1 MVSLDDHT
9 HTTRLQ
15 HLHQGIGHLVGEAL
29 LHLQPAGK
37 HLDHAGNLR
46 QAHEP
51 AVRQV
56 RHVRLAEERQQ
67 VMLAQR
73 VDLDVAHADEIL
85 VPLPIQRVTDDVGDG
100 HVVATREPLERRL
113 HPGRSLAQA
122 LADGIFTGLH
132 EHLAHQ
138 RLECQAPFPG
148 GHRGERRGVLRVEAV
163 QAGGLHFVASHAC
176 WASGAGLSSAHVKL
190 KVLAFLSTAGGS
202 ALSALWTFPSILASA
217 FLVAW
222 GAEAAQFLISQGL
235 ALAIL
240 AWLQTLPEFAVE
252 AVIAW
257 DAGREPERAHL
268 AIANLTGAIRLLLGL
283 GWPMIYFV
291 FAVSGRKRAA
301 GGAQHAAPL
310 LPAIRLEREH
320 AVEIV
325 GLVPP
330 LLYFGVILFK
340 QSITWVD
347 SVVLLTLYIVYLGV
361 LFRNAP
367 HGADRVADAPAVS
380 RWAYRQPGW
389 RRPLAIAA
397 LFGGGGA
404 LLYVTAHPFLESM
417 LAVAGLLGVSQF
429 VLVQWVA
436 PFLSEFPEKVSAFY
450 WARRVSRAPMAL
462 MNMVSSN
469 INQWTVLA
477 AMIPLIYGYSSL
489 RHHGVWLD
497 FHFDEAQRLE
507 ILLTLLQTGLGV
519 LLLAN
524 MEFDWLDASIIF
536 VLWLAQ
542 FLRPD
547 WREEVA
553 VAYGLWMV
561 ILGIGFVV
569 RGKPL
574 LAPKYF
580 WETLKA
586 RSAGTA

>member
-1 MVSLDDHT
+1 
-9 HTTRLQ
+9 
-15 HLHQGIGHLVGEAL
+15 
-29 LHLQPAGK
+29 
-37 HLDHAGNLR
+37 
-46 QAHEP
+46 
-51 AVRQV
+51 
-56 RHVRLAEERQQ
+56 
-67 VMLAQR
+67 
-73 VDLDVAHADEIL
+73 
-85 VPLPIQRVTDDVGDG
+85 
-100 HVVATREPLERRL
+100 
-113 HPGRSLAQA
+113 
-122 LADGIFTGLH
+122 
-132 EHLAHQ
+132 
-138 RLECQAPFPG
+138 
-148 GHRGERRGVLRVEAV
+148 
-163 QAGGLHFVASHAC
+163 
-176 WASGAGLSSAHVKL
+176 VKL

-202 ALSALWTFPSILASA
+202 ALSALWTFPSILTSA

-291 FAVSGRKRAA
+291 FAISGRKRAA

-330 LLYFGVILFK
+330 LLYFVVILFK

-347 SVVLLTLYIVYLGV
+347 AVVLLTLYVVYLGV

-367 HGADRVADAPAVS
+367 HGADHVADAPAVS

-389 RRPLAIAA
+389 RRPLAIGA

-417 LAVAGLLGVSQF
+417 LAVAGLFGVSQF

-450 WARRVSRAPMAL
+450 WARRVTRAPMAL

-477 AMIPLIYGYSSL
+477 AMIPLVYGYSSL

-497 FHFDEAQRLE
+497 FHFDGPQRLE
-507 ILLTLLQTGLGV
+507 ILLTLLQSGLAMMV
-519 LLLAN
+519 LAN
-524 MEFDWLDASIIF
+524 MEFDWRDATVLF

-542 FLRPD
+542 FLQPSL
-547 WREEVA
+547 REA
-553 VAYGLWMV
+553 VAIAYGVWMV
-561 ILGIGFVV
+561 ILAIEFVV
-569 RGKPL
+569 GRKAL
-574 LAPKYF
+574 LAPRYF
-580 WETLKA
+580 WEIIRQKRDRPAPL
-586 RSAGTA
+586 

>member
-1 MVSLDDHT
+1 
-9 HTTRLQ
+9 
-15 HLHQGIGHLVGEAL
+15 
-29 LHLQPAGK
+29 
-37 HLDHAGNLR
+37 
-46 QAHEP
+46 
-51 AVRQV
+51 
-56 RHVRLAEERQQ
+56 
-67 VMLAQR
+67 
-73 VDLDVAHADEIL
+73 
-85 VPLPIQRVTDDVGDG
+85 
-100 HVVATREPLERRL
+100 
-113 HPGRSLAQA
+113 
-122 LADGIFTGLH
+122 
-132 EHLAHQ
+132 
-138 RLECQAPFPG
+138 
-148 GHRGERRGVLRVEAV
+148 
-163 QAGGLHFVASHAC
+163 
-176 WASGAGLSSAHVKL
+176 VKL

-202 ALSALWTFPSILASA
+202 ALSALWTFPSILTSA

-257 DAGREPERAHL
+257 DAGSDPERAHL

-291 FAVSGRKRAA
+291 FATAA
-301 GGAQHAAPL
+301 HKKAAAGAQHAAPL

-320 AVEIV
+320 AVEVV

-330 LLYFGVILFK
+330 LLYFSVILLK
-340 QSITWVD
+340 QSLSWID
-347 SVVLLTLYIVYLGV
+347 AVVLLALYLAYLWVLLRNPARGV
-361 LFRNAP
+361 ENL
-367 HGADRVADAPAVS
+367 ADAPVVS

-389 RRPLAIAA
+389 RRPLAVGA
-397 LFGGGGA
+397 LFGGGGL

-417 LAVAGLLGVSQF
+417 LALAGLVGVSQF

-450 WARRVSRAPMAL
+450 WARRVTHAPMAL

-477 AMIPLIYGYSSL
+477 AMIPLVYGYSGL
-489 RHHGVWLD
+489 HHHGAWQD
-497 FHFDEAQRLE
+497 FHFDTEQRLE

-524 MEFDWLDASIIF
+524 MEFDWLDATIIF

-542 FLRPD
+542 FLRPGL
-547 WREEVA
+547 REEVA
-553 VAYGLWMV
+553 VAYGLWMA
-561 ILGIGFVV
+561 ILVIGFAV
-569 RGKPL
+569 RGKAL

-580 WETLKA
+580 WETVS
-586 RSAGTA
+586 RSTDGKHDRPAPL